1 MPGIILKPR
10 SRMGR
15 SGVFESLHSGTG
27 ARKRM
32 FGMGWLR
39 LGVVLGLVTGLA
51 GCALLDARE
60 QLARMGGA
68 CVISGTVGPDPKA
81 SEPEVPGAYVVAVFR
96 EPVRGAAV
104 PELVDHVVRARGG
117 NWFFA
122 LEPGRYSVLAFRD
135 EDGDRTHPAGA
146 PVQYVAGGE
155 DMDCGRGGRL
165 TGIDIRVTGDDRLAH
180 AIQLPDSRTRQDV
193 ADEDGPM
200 SLGQVT
206 AYGEITHLDDP
217 RFDAEVARGSQWR
230 PLDFV
235 LDGYAGVYFLEPYD
249 PARTPVLFVHGMNGS
264 PRDFAGLLEA
274 VDRER
279 YQPWFYYYASGLPLQ
294 SSAAHLA
301 QIVEELEVRHEVA
314 QLPVVAHSMGGLIAR
329 GFLRERTGAGAEV
342 PQMIALSTPWAGHE
356 RAQQGVDRSPVVIPV
371 WRDMAVGSDYL
382 ASLFADAELET
393 TELHLLFSYQRG
405 ETGARSTVDGVVT
418 LASMLHPPAQREAAS
433 VYGVPTTH
441 SGILSHPLVLER
453 LEALLAE
460 PVAP

>member
-1 MPGIILKPR
+1 
-10 SRMGR
+10 
-15 SGVFESLHSGTG
+15 
-27 ARKRM
+27 M
-32 FGMGWLR
+32 FGMGGLR
-39 LGVVLGLVTGLA
+39 VVVVLGLVIGLA
-51 GCALLDARE
+51 GCALLDARS

-68 CVISGTVGPDPKA
+68 CVISGTVGPDSEA
-81 SEPEVPGAYVVAVFR
+81 VEPETPGVYVVAVFR
-96 EPVRGAAV
+96 EPARGGAV

-135 EDGDRTHPAGA
+135 EDGDRAHPTGA

-155 DMDCGRGGRL
+155 GMDCGPGGRL
-165 TGIDIRVTGDDRLAH
+165 TGIDIRVRGDDRLTH
-180 AIQLPDSRTRQDV
+180 AIHLPNSRTRQDA
-193 ADEDGPM
+193 ADDDGPM
-200 SLGQVT
+200 SLGRVT
-206 AYGEITHLDDP
+206 AYGEVVHLDDP

-235 LDGYAGVYFLEPYD
+235 MDGYAGVYFLEPYD

-264 PRDFAGLLEA
+264 PRDFAGLLE
-274 VDRER
+274 VLDRER

-301 QIVEELEVRHEVA
+301 QIIEELEVRHEMT

-329 GFLRERTGAGAEV
+329 GFLRERERTGVGAEI
-342 PQMIALSTPWAGHE
+342 PLMIALSTPWAGHE

-371 WRDMAVGSDYL
+371 WRDMAVGSEYL
-382 ASLFADAELET
+382 GGLFADSKLEA

-405 ETGARSTVDGVVT
+405 ETGARSTADGVVS

-433 VYGVPTTH
+433 IYGVPTTH
-441 SGILSHPLVLER
+441 RGILSHPLALDRVEG
-453 LEALLAE
+453 LLAE